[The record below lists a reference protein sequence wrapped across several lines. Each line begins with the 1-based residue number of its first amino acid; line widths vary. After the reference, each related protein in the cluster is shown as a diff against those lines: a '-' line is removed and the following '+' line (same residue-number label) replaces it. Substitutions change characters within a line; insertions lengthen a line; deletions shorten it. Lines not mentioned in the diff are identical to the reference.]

1 MFIINF
7 ANDWIRTSDLWFWK
21 QPLYQLS
28 HNHCQI
34 FVFCYK
40 TAQPIVTC
48 HNAFATTL

>member
-28 HNHCQI
+28 HNHCPKIAFFDQCYYLTFE
-34 FVFCYK
+34 FV
-40 TAQPIVTC
+40 IE
-48 HNAFATTL
+48 L